1 MYHVSKRGRE
11 DVSTCTCAGLKG
23 DVVNR
28 TSASESYPSVEAVY
42 GPLVPLSEENLA
54 ADRHESPLGTCS
66 LARPR

>member
-1 MYHVSKRGRE
+1 MKVDGRE
-11 DVSTCTCAGLKG
+11 HVHVGGVGLKG

-54 ADRHESPLGTCS
+54 ADRHETPLGTSS